1 MHRLTVDKPTSEMS
15 MTELAHN
22 SCYARNRWARYR
34 NYDLD
39 IDAIELVMKLY
50 EFYCNEDFEDICNDE
65 FDNWIE
71 DYMQYNL
78 DSLEGLLAAF
88 YTHIWAMADLREE
101 LKDYEDLK
109 EQGRLLKLPC
119 KFGDTVFVKR
129 QSGGYAQA
137 KVVDFTHFLTCGFC
151 VVVASDEFGKCNIPF
166 SKFGETVFHAN
177 PDADNVK

>member
-22 SCYARNRWARYR
+22 SCYVRDRWARYR

-50 EFYCNEDFEDICNDE
+50 EFYCDEDFEDICNDE

-71 DYMQYNL
+71 GYMQYNL

-88 YTHIWAMADLREE
+88 YTHIWAMADLQEK
-101 LKDYEDLK
+101 LKDYEDME
-109 EQGRLLKLPC
+109 EQGKLLKLPC
-119 KFGDTVFVKR
+119 AVGDTVYVAMQF
-129 QSGGYAQA
+129 GGYAEA
-137 KVVDFTHFLTCGFC
+137 EVRDYSYFISCGFC
-151 VVVASDEFGKCNIPF
+151 VVVTSDKFDKHSIPF
-166 SKFGETVFHAN
+166 SEFGRSIFLFN
-177 PDADNVK
+177 PDADKDL